1 MTFNRIYV
9 QSFTMDKT
17 SRLKLIKKLVAKRAA
32 EAMKVD
38 LEFISAD
45 ELYLSQVETTE
56 KDMFDELNRLE
67 SFTYTSNIPDEEEE
81 E

>member
-1 MTFNRIYV
+1 
-9 QSFTMDKT
+9 MDKT

-32 EAMKVD
+32 ENMKLD
-38 LEFISAD
+38 SAFITAD

-67 SFTYTSNIPDEEEE
+67 SFTYASNIPVAEDEE
-81 E
+81 

>member
-1 MTFNRIYV
+1 
-9 QSFTMDKT
+9 MDKT

-38 LEFISAD
+38 LEFVSSD

-56 KDMFDELNRLE
+56 KDVFDELSRLD
-67 SFTYTSNIPDEEEE
+67 SFAYTSNVPVEEDEE
-81 E
+81 

>member
-1 MTFNRIYV
+1 
-9 QSFTMDKT
+9 MDKT

>member
-1 MTFNRIYV
+1 
-9 QSFTMDKT
+9 MDKT

-38 LEFISAD
+38 LEFVSSD

-56 KDMFDELNRLE
+56 KDVFDELSRLD
-67 SFTYTSNIPDEEEE
+67 SFAYTSNIPVEEDGE
-81 E
+81 